1 MGYRGKLEE
10 RERARELRARS
21 WTLVEIADELGVAKS
36 SVSVWTRDVDFVPR
50 PRNRGH
56 ASHKPHP
63 LTLKKRAELQ
73 RCRDEAVRFADSLT
87 NRDLQLFGYALYV
100 GEGAKTE
107 ASGLR
112 LANTSP
118 DVMLV
123 FLRWLRM
130 FFEIDERRL
139 NARLYLHEGLDLETA
154 EAYWSELLSIP
165 RERFHAAYR
174 PVQRSSFK
182 ASKHQL
188 GCVSVGYTDVSVFRR
203 VMATGRQITS
213 TLAIP
218 G

>member
-1 MGYRGKLEE
+1 VGYRGKIEE

-63 LTLKKRAELQ
+63 LTLNKRAELE

-112 LANTSP
+112 LAKP
-118 DVMLV
+118 P
-123 FLRWLRM
+123 
-130 FFEIDERRL
+130 RR
-139 NARLYLHEGLDLETA
+139 
-154 EAYWSELLSIP
+154 
-165 RERFHAAYR
+165 
-174 PVQRSSFK
+174 
-182 ASKHQL
+182 
-188 GCVSVGYTDVSVFRR
+188 
-203 VMATGRQITS
+203 TGRSYCRFLENGFTRHTARFNDPPSKRRS
-213 TLAIP
+213 TNWGASAWATP
-218 G
+218 TFPSFGV